1 MRRLN
6 FIALALLSPLFISR
20 AYPQVS
26 KEKKMNAENQIS
38 ALIPNG
44 YTLKNTR
51 AVPVD
56 GEEMVLSRYERSDGV
71 NGGLMGE
78 NFSMILNKSGLLK
91 GFVSYQEGTSDANQL
106 PGKDR
111 SEKIARDFLRVYA
124 PDLLQYMEVHWVKP
138 HDEIIKVKQQGGK
151 TKTIKI
157 TGMKV
162 KCRNVKDGRWFW
174 VIVSSKE
181 KPFVFERDIVWINF
195 PGMRKTEK
203 WLHDSWLANK

>member
-56 GEEMVLSRYERSDGV
+56 GEEMVLSRY
-71 NGGLMGE
+71 
-78 NFSMILNKSGLLK
+78 
-91 GFVSYQEGTSDANQL
+91 
-106 PGKDR
+106 
-111 SEKIARDFLRVYA
+111 
-124 PDLLQYMEVHWVKP
+124 
-138 HDEIIKVKQQGGK
+138 
-151 TKTIKI
+151 
-157 TGMKV
+157 
-162 KCRNVKDGRWFW
+162 
-174 VIVSSKE
+174 
-181 KPFVFERDIVWINF
+181 
-195 PGMRKTEK
+195 
-203 WLHDSWLANK
+203 